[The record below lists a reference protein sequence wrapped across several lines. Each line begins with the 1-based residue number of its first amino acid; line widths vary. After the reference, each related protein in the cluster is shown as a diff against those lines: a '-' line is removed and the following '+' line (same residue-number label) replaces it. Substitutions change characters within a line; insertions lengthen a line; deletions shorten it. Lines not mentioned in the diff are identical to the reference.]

1 MINANRKQK
10 DKLFYALFSEKEN
23 ALSLY
28 NAVSGTSY
36 TDIENL
42 EIVTLEDVLYLTM
55 RNDMALCFHDDLGLF
70 EHQSTPNPNMPLRGL
85 LYFAR
90 EYEGWLASHEID
102 IYRST
107 LVKIPAPK
115 YYVMYN
121 GKASRPEYQE
131 LKLSD
136 AFEEPSPGYEWTAH
150 VYNINAGHNP
160 DLMEKCEVLHGY
172 SVLVD
177 KIRCNQDSGMS
188 LEESIAKATDD
199 CIREGFLREYLLKNK
214 GEVRDM
220 ILTEY
225 NAELREKTLKEEGR
239 AEGRAEGHEEGV
251 DLFADLIKI
260 LLSSGRMKDV
270 ERAAS
275 DKAFRDALFK
285 KYNLL

>member
-1 MINANRKQK
+1 MASANRNQK

-36 TDIENL
+36 TDVENL

-55 RNDMALCFHDDLGLF
+55 RNDMALCFHDDMDLF
-70 EHQSTPNPNMPLRGL
+70 EHQSTPNPNMPLRGF

-136 AFEEPSPGYEWTAH
+136 AFEEKSPGYEWTAY

-160 DLMEKCEVLHGY
+160 DLMERCETLHGY
-172 SVLVD
+172 SVLID
-177 KIRCNQDSGMS
+177 KIRCNQDSGMN
-188 LEESIAKATDD
+188 LEDAIAKATDD

-225 NAELREKTLKEEGR
+225 NEELREKTLKEEGR
-239 AEGRAEGHEEGV
+239 EEGREEGV
-251 DLFADLIKI
+251 SLFAKLMSI
-260 LLSSGRMKDV
+260 LFSTGRVKDA
-270 ERAAS
+270 ERASS
-275 DKAFRDALFK
+275 DEAFRNTLFK
-285 KYNLL
+285 EFKLI